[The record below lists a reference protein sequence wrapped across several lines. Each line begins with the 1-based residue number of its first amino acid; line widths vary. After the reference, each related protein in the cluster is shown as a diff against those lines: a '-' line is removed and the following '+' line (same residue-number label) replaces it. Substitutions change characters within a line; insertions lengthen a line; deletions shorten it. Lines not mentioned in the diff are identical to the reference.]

1 MGSRPKYLEAL
12 EALWRRNIAE
22 RKAVLDPAL
31 RKDLSPELLQRLPP
45 QLRNPVKVHGLAIP
59 EGLRGSVLVN
69 YLISLA
75 IFLQDKRFDDCI
87 SALLQHGIVKLRT
100 WESAAAAQK
109 DEDRQAGRMVRAL
122 DEGQPRGDLRRLV
135 ELERAPP
142 GAGAGRGEGRGQAEV
157 AHRDAVAPI
166 PGGGEANAPG
176 QQHRKVT
183 FGFTGKELPAAVDR
197 HNEYYLANCLAE
209 VRARAERRSL
219 LRASLEVAAE
229 WGWPGNSLNAAAQ
242 QLRDHYRRWKKIID
256 VNRPGLIG
264 APTPEK
270 AEP

>member
-1 MGSRPKYLEAL
+1 MRSAKR
-12 EALWRRNIAE
+12 
-22 RKAVLDPAL
+22 LDPAL
-31 RKDLSPELLQRLPP
+31 RKDQLLQRLPP

-87 SALLQHGIVKLRT
+87 SALLQHRIVKLRT

-109 DEDRQAGRMVRAL
+109 DEDRQAGR
-122 DEGQPRGDLRRLV
+122 
-135 ELERAPP
+135 
-142 GAGAGRGEGRGQAEV
+142 V

-183 FGFTGKELPAAVDR
+183 FEFTGKELPAAVDR
-197 HNEYYLANCLAE
+197 HNEYYLANCLAG

-242 QLRDHYRRWKKIID
+242 QLRVHYYRRWKK
-256 VNRPGLIG
+256 
-264 APTPEK
+264 
-270 AEP
+270 